1 MDNTETLATPD
12 TQVTEGRQRKR
23 KNVTQKTKMMIHI
36 PSKAWGVNCHD
47 RALLFTVY
55 YHSFYKYE
63 YEYFRKNNQR
73 PIKTMPVK

>member
-36 PSKAWGVNCHD
+36 PSKAWVNPC
-47 RALLFTVY
+47 L
-55 YHSFYKYE
+55 
-63 YEYFRKNNQR
+63 
-73 PIKTMPVK
+73 